1 MPVGTTISVHF
12 TVVEAEYHAM
22 RITTPWWGDTPA
34 DDDLVPQVDGM
45 DSKTSPFTFVYDDHC
60 KALVDERGAMS
71 VVGFGLQIDK
81 ITY

>member
-1 MPVGTTISVHF
+1 
-12 TVVEAEYHAM
+12 
-22 RITTPWWGDTPA
+22 
-34 DDDLVPQVDGM
+34 VPQVDGM

>member
-1 MPVGTTISVHF
+1 MFLSDASLKRPIAVTVGLVALAIFGVIAYRGIG
-12 TVVEAEYHAM
+12 V
-22 RITTPWWGDTPA
+22 
-34 DDDLVPQVDGM
+34 DLVPQVDGM
-45 DSKTSPFTFVYDDHC
+45 DSQTSPFTFVYDDHC